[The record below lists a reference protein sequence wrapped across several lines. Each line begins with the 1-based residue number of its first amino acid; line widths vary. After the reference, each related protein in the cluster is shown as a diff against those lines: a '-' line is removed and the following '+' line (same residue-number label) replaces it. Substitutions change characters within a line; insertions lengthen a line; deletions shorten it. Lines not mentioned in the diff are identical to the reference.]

1 MIKEITIERLKK
13 FSHDDAVGIGKLGP
27 SLSARFDDSP
37 MGDEM
42 LRKIVE
48 SPSHAQIVARDETG
62 KIVGAVTMNTVYAP
76 FAGRIGYLEEI
87 VVDADTQGGG
97 IGGKLW
103 DAAVAWAREQ
113 GLDRIEFTSRK
124 DRAATHAFY
133 EKRGA
138 FVRESN
144 PYRFELE

>member
-1 MIKEITIERLKK
+1 MIKIERLKK
-13 FSHDDAVGIGKLGP
+13 FEHADAVGIGKLGP

-37 MGDEM
+37 ISDDI
-42 LRKIVE
+42 LKSIVE
-48 SPSHAQIVARDETG
+48 SPSHVQIVARDENG
-62 KIVGAVTMNTVYAP
+62 KIVGAATMSTVYAP

-87 VVDADTQGGG
+87 VVDANTQGGG

-103 DAAVAWAREQ
+103 DELVAWSREQ

-124 DRAATHAFY
+124 DRTATHAFY

-144 PYRFELE
+144 PDRFELE

>member
-1 MIKEITIERLKK
+1 MTKSITIERLEKFDKK
-13 FSHDDAVGIGKLGP
+13 DAATIGKLGP
-27 SLSARFDDSP
+27 SLSPRFGDGSIDDNLLKS
-37 MGDEM
+37 
-42 LRKIVE
+42 IIE
-48 SPSHAQIVARDETG
+48 SPLHAQIVARDENG
-62 KIVGAVTMNTVYAP
+62 KIVGAATMSTVFAA
-76 FAGRIGYLEEI
+76 FAGRIGYLEDV
-87 VVDADTQGGG
+87 VVDASAQGAG

-103 DAAVAWAREQ
+103 DEIVAWSREI

-144 PYRFELE
+144 PYRFEL

>member
-1 MIKEITIERLKK
+1 MITIERLTK
-13 FSHDDAVGIGKLGP
+13 FNHADAVGIGRLGP
-27 SLSARFDDSP
+27 SLSTRFDDSP
-37 MGDEM
+37 ISDEI
-42 LRKIVE
+42 LNKIIK
-48 SPSHAQIVARDETG
+48 SPSHVQIVARDENG
-62 KIVGAVTMNTVYAP
+62 RIIGAVTMSTVYAP

-87 VVDADTQGGG
+87 VVDSTIQGAG

-103 DAAVAWAREQ
+103 NEAVAWCREQ

-133 EKRGA
+133 AKRGA
-138 FVRESN
+138 VVCESN